1 MPITEYTPKTSD
13 TDESTSA
20 LDVYCDDCEKMIMLH
35 RGWSLAGARAHVG
48 RFMHL
53 IPSWI
58 DEGVTV
64 EDATARMIGGNPAI
78 GYR

>member
-1 MPITEYTPKTSD
+1 MITEYTPKTSD
-13 TDESTSA
+13 TEESTSA
-20 LDVYCDDCEKMIMLH
+20 LDLYCEECEKTIM
-35 RGWSLAGARAHVG
+35 RYRDWSLAGVREHVG

-58 DEGVTV
+58 SEGVTV
-64 EDATARMIGGNPAI
+64 EDTVARMIGGNPAI